1 MLQLLADMFSHAFMA
16 RAFIAGVVLG
26 AAIPLVGVVVVLK
39 RLSMVGDALS
49 HASLAGVAAG
59 LIGGI
64 NPVAGATAACM
75 AAALS
80 IEDIRRRFEG
90 HADLAIAVVTAAGVG
105 LAGVL
110 SGFVPNSSTFSS
122 FLFGSI
128 VTVGDGE
135 LVVVVA
141 LGIVIVLLSLL
152 FRREL
157 FWITL
162 DERAAR
168 LAGVRTTLM
177 NFSFILTT
185 AVAVSIASR
194 TVGTL
199 IVSSMMTVPVACAL
213 VVARSWRQTIS
224 VSCAV
229 GMVSSVCG
237 LIASYM
243 FGFKPGGAIVLV
255 EVVMLL
261 ALFAA
266 KKVRSL
272 YKPLSRI

>member
-1 MLQLLADMFSHAFMA
+1 MLQLLADMFSHGFMT

-64 NPVAGATAACM
+64 NPVAGATVACV
-75 AAALS
+75 AAALA
-80 IEDIRRRFEG
+80 IEGIRRRFEG
-90 HADLAIAVVTAAGVG
+90 HADLAIAVVMATGVG

-110 SGFVPNSSTFSS
+110 SGFTPNSSTFSS

-128 VTVGDGE
+128 VTVGDDE
-135 LVVVVA
+135 LAAVVVLGVA
-141 LGIVIVLLSLL
+141 VAALCLV

-157 FWITL
+157 FWVTI

-168 LAGVRTTLM
+168 LAGVRVTAV
-177 NFSFILTT
+177 NFAFILIT

-213 VVARSWRQTIS
+213 VVARSWRQTIAI
-224 VSCAV
+224 SCAV
-229 GMVSSVCG
+229 GVMSAAAG
-237 LIASYM
+237 LVASYV
-243 FGFKPGGAIVLV
+243 FGFKPGGAIVLA
-255 EVVMLL
+255 EVTLL
-261 ALFAA
+261 LVFIAVKAVGKRA
-266 KKVRSL
+266 S
-272 YKPLSRI
+272 